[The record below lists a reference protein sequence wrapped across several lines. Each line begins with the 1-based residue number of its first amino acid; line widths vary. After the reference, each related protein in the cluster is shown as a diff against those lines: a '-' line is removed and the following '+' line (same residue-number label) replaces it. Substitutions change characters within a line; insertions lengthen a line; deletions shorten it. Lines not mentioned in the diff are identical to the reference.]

1 MRTIWNALSV
11 MAVANLVA
19 LLGIV
24 GWLVAGGRIDR
35 DRVQRVRETFVE
47 TVAQEQER
55 AARDEAARAAEAAA
69 AAEEQRKK
77 EGSPVPFADAM
88 DMRIQRNADEEQRL
102 ERLRKEITQMQ
113 QSIARE
119 QRKIDADLLLLEE
132 RESSFAAL
140 REQIKETEGNKQ
152 FRKSVSV
159 LEALDA
165 ADAMNA
171 LGEILRAGDVEQVV
185 AYLNSMQDRK
195 RAAVVSEFIAAGQS
209 DVAADL
215 LERIRKRGVEVPDGP
230 AGLGLSANASS

>member
-19 LLGIV
+19 IMGIV
-24 GWLVAGGRIDR
+24 GWLVAGGRVDR
-35 DRVQRVRETFVE
+35 ERVLRVRETFVE
-47 TVAQEQER
+47 TVAQEKER
-55 AARDEAARAAEAAA
+55 IAQDEAASAAAAAA

-77 EGSPVPFADAM
+77 EGAPVPFADAM

-113 QSIARE
+113 QAIARE

-132 RESSFAAL
+132 RETAFAAL
-140 REQIKETEGNKQ
+140 RERIKETEGNKQ
-152 FRKSVSV
+152 FRKSLSV
-159 LEALDA
+159 LEAMDA
-165 ADAMNA
+165 ADAVGA
-171 LGEILRAGDVEQVV
+171 LGEILRSGDVEQVV

-195 RAAVVSEFIAAGQS
+195 RAAVMTEFIASGQA

-215 LERIRKRGVEVPDGP
+215 LERIRKRGVDLPQEP
-230 AGLGLSANASS
+230 ATLGLSANAGS